1 MSSSSLGENAFKCQR
16 SEEGPS
22 SLSPLV
28 PTKHHLS
35 ITACIPS
42 PYLYD
47 HSLPIF
53 QWNLFQR
60 DNSPRHNHLN
70 LVSWTWNLVL
80 KWPLH
85 SPDHNPIEHL
95 WYLVKQEIHIIDVK
109 LTNLQR
115 LCDVIILIWTKICE
129 EFSNTLL
136 NLAETCWKNEGST
149 EEKRVS
155 NLVPE
160 RCT

>member
-1 MSSSSLGENAFKCQR
+1 MAMLLDVQTWSKHLAEVLAKHQNEEEGGFEHGMVLGTRLVCVRILQTVASAEIILRQTSLGFTENDKKIKKKKTERKYPMSSSSLGENAFKCQR

-53 QWNLFQR
+53 Q
-60 DNSPRHNHLN
+60 
-70 LVSWTWNLVL
+70 
-80 KWPLH
+80 
-85 SPDHNPIEHL
+85 
-95 WYLVKQEIHIIDVK
+95 
-109 LTNLQR
+109 
-115 LCDVIILIWTKICE
+115 
-129 EFSNTLL
+129 
-136 NLAETCWKNEGST
+136 
-149 EEKRVS
+149 
-155 NLVPE
+155 
-160 RCT
+160 